1 MTANATI
8 LVADDEAMNVE
19 LLKAILTP
27 DHFRVITASNGA
39 ETLDILA
46 KEKVDLLLLDVM
58 MPKIDGFEVT
68 RRIRAN
74 KKTKNLPVILITA
87 LRETEERITGIE
99 AGCDEF
105 VTKPFDKHEVLA
117 RIKTLLRL
125 NYYRSQ
131 IDEKERLEQVINKM
145 NDGLIVCDAE
155 GKVDRFN
162 QKSRELLNDDDL
174 SAGWLERLGK
184 SFKIGYPGDLAG
196 DLRVRALE
204 LDLERPE
211 TTATRPLILSFS
223 SSLIQDTDGKTVS
236 IVILLHDVTRQRKEQ
251 FEKEDFL
258 SLMYKKLRIPLA
270 LSLEHLA
277 LLQKSTASMENQPF
291 KKSVDITVDKVTE
304 FLREV
309 EKIFDFLAA
318 NAPARYGEKGVEKVD
333 LRMQQVEALIKAAVQ
348 KFPGRKI
355 ECKMDLPSGLG
366 LPISEELFT
375 IILDNLVENAVKF
388 NNQALA
394 KIGFSVA
401 LDGGYVRF
409 TINDNGPGIP
419 SEEKR
424 NIFNTFYQI
433 GKYGAEAAKGLGL
446 GLAIVDKIVK
456 ASHGK
461 IRVDHPADGG
471 ASISVAFPLPAKG

>member
-291 KKSVDITVDKVTE
+291 KKSVDITVDRV
-304 FLREV
+304 
-309 EKIFDFLAA
+309 
-318 NAPARYGEKGVEKVD
+318 PARSGED
-333 LRMQQVEALIKAAVQ
+333 L
-348 KFPGRKI
+348 
-355 ECKMDLPSGLG
+355 
-366 LPISEELFT
+366 
-375 IILDNLVENAVKF
+375 
-388 NNQALA
+388 
-394 KIGFSVA
+394 
-401 LDGGYVRF
+401 
-409 TINDNGPGIP
+409 
-419 SEEKR
+419 
-424 NIFNTFYQI
+424 
-433 GKYGAEAAKGLGL
+433 
-446 GLAIVDKIVK
+446 
-456 ASHGK
+456 
-461 IRVDHPADGG
+461 
-471 ASISVAFPLPAKG
+471 